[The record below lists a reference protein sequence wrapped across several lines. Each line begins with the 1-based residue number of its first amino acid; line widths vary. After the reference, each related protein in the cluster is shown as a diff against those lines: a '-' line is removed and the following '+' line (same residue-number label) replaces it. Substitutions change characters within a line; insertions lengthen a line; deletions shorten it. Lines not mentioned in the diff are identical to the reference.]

1 MRLST
6 PSALVALLGT
16 FVSGNILSTQA
27 ASCNSEPISTGGDSS
42 LEQLNSATREACAK
56 WSKNDNTASTF
67 NSAAFNLSFDG
78 ATGTT
83 DNGACVSAFA
93 TILKSCASD
102 VIFGGSITSQGIKY
116 TIDGAETDSGLHSEL
131 VARAPPKPKTNK
143 KPQPAAV
150 PKTGTA
156 AEKKAAEK
164 TAADKTA
171 ADKKK
176 NPAAVS
182 QAGPACNKKNGTPAA
197 NSGTKGKGTAATK
210 PAHGT
215 LRVRAFLLDLIKRD
229 EFSGRKH
236 FKFGKR
242 FLLSDKYPKQAELV
256 SPMTQ
261 MGTSLN

>member
-16 FVSGNILSTQA
+16 SVSGNILSTQA

-42 LEQLNSATREACAK
+42 LEQLNSAIREACAK

-78 ATGTT
+78 TTETT

-102 VIFGGSITSQGIKY
+102 VIFGGSITSQGVKY
-116 TIDGAETDSGLHSEL
+116 TIDGAETDSDLHSEL
-131 VARAPPKPKTNK
+131 VARVLAKPKTNQR
-143 KPQPAAV
+143 PQPAAA

-156 AEKKAAEK
+156 ADKKAAEK
-164 TAADKTA
+164 AAAD
-171 ADKKK
+171 KK
-176 NPAAVS
+176 NPAAAPQV
-182 QAGPACNKKNGTPAA
+182 GPVCNKRKGTP
-197 NSGTKGKGTAATK
+197 AATK

-215 LRVRAFLLDLIKRD
+215 LRGRALLMDLIRRD
-229 EFSGRKH
+229 STFSGRK
-236 FKFGKR
+236 KFLFDGKKY
-242 FLLSDKYPKQAELV
+242 LVSDPYPSQSDLV
-256 SPMTQ
+256 SPMIQ